1 VTRPSDIAPW
11 AGAFGVSVAVHGAL
25 AATLAL
31 APRPQRVEPPATNIA
46 IQSLAPDMP
55 GRVAATPVPQAETKR
70 ELVEN
75 VSAPDAAARVDG
87 GEVVTPSAATGES
100 VTGAESTAAIE
111 PVRDSGIMPTVEQ
124 KPVTIAGAE
133 TTEAALQPT
142 LEAKQVSAAEVEKAL
157 AGTPR
162 PMDEAPAAE
171 MARVEVAAPRI
182 AVPALEPDSAPSVAA
197 QPVLTSDVPASQNL
211 APPAEVV
218 TAPSATGITQPL
230 AAIVPPSEIANRD
243 VAAPSERN
251 QIAAVEPTPS
261 TAAGA
266 RSAPVPESTDAEPAM
281 AISKPSPLPAVQIPT
296 PKVDAVAVVPE
307 PETSET
313 QVAMLPVRPPRPVM
327 EARPLADP
335 LEQVRNVIAGQPEA
349 GCFLALALPSPQ
361 IIEVDGYSET
371 PARLQRL
378 HNDLAAIADASV
390 RTRQHRITPA
400 QCEALSFARSVSPDP
415 VAQLPITSDSA
426 EISSGAELSGAIHNF
441 SRKWLYLVVVDDEGT
456 VQELHDISRNA
467 DGTIG
472 FRAPLTLT
480 DGPVDTVQL
489 LLAIA
494 SDSAL
499 ETFAQREGE
508 NARPYFAAL
517 ASEISALRQGVEVG
531 IAGFVIR

>member
-1 VTRPSDIAPW
+1 VTRPSDIALW
-11 AGAFGVSVAVHGAL
+11 AGAFGVSIAVHGAL

-31 APRPQRVEPPATNIA
+31 APRPERVEPPATNIA

-70 ELVEN
+70 ELVKN

-111 PVRDSGIMPTVEQ
+111 PVRDAGIMPTVEQ

-142 LEAKQVSAAEVEKAL
+142 LDAKQVSAAEVEQAL

-171 MARVEVAAPRI
+171 MARVEVAASRI

-218 TAPSATGITQPL
+218 TAPSTGTTQPL
-230 AAIVPPSEIANRD
+230 AAIVPPSEIASLD
-243 VAAPSERN
+243 VTAPSDRN

-266 RSAPVPESTDAEPAM
+266 RPAPVPETSDAEPAM
-281 AISKPSPLPAVQIPT
+281 AISQPSPLPALQVPT

-327 EARPLADP
+327 EARPLVDP

-378 HNDLAAIADASV
+378 HNDLSTIADASV

-456 VQELHDISRNA
+456 VQELDDLSRNA

-480 DGPVDTVQL
+480 DGPVNTVQL

-517 ASEISALRQGVEVG
+517 ATEISALRQGVEVG